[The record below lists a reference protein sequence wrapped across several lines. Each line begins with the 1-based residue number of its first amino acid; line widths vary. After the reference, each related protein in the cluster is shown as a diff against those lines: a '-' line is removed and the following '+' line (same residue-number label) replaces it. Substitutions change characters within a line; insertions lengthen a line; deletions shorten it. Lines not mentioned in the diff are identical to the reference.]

1 MQNIRSNFVYLQ
13 GTSLKKY
20 YRDLVRAENV
30 CEKLPDATRFIVRK
44 VMDDLLR
51 NIAEKNSEN
60 NILNFNELIDRSK
73 KFLPGNI
80 YEYVNIIKIN
90 TDNID
95 RINIEKNMIRNHVQ
109 LLGLIH
115 VILIWYLKNITEEIS
130 KSRVISF
137 EAPKTINTEK
147 EELVIMKKEIDDI
160 DYEIS
165 KFRNLII
172 SGETDFNKINYIRED
187 IEKLKMHK
195 RHSEPFY
202 NELRNKIYEHEE
214 DLEYVNEDYER
225 AKKKIEELDRD
236 IWGAYGALVNK
247 ERMLINIEQEN
258 RELGSLVKQLEQK
271 NEQVDWNQKYSKFD
285 LESIRD
291 IYKKVNN
298 LTKQYKKVLE
308 EIKFSY
314 DKMLEKILE
323 KDRAAIR
330 TELNFQDSIFNEK
343 VESYMKNVNGIKSRT
358 KILKEMFY
366 DTTLNNSV
374 HREFARSFF
383 YLDGMQLRVF
393 YTMMSKVDNI
403 SVFLNKS
410 KEILSQSK
418 NDVFMDYIR
427 DNAKELDKYSDEEV
441 KLKLYYKLMELS
453 KLPYRDF
460 EDRFEFIKTL
470 DSIVEKAFLILKQKK
485 DFKED
490 AGSKLE
496 SIKAY
501 YLSKMENSKGNE
513 EVITEKN
520 LIGSVYNW
528 SFVFH
533 QNREEELIPLFV
545 MQCLITDK
553 KSYEREYNF
562 EGHEKLIEL
571 WSRKQN
577 KYSMIFASK
586 KNAENNLITL
596 LKEKREIEK
605 RLRGFTK
612 ANSELG
618 SNYNVYELEFRNI
631 VLKSEKLKF
640 LKLYPKY
647 EEALHK
653 KIESDNMISEAKN
666 KLGIIKSVLSP
677 DMWKSHSEKASID
690 LSFSNIEKR
699 IIEEAK
705 CSIYFQEEFKEYLNH
720 IEKVEDISQLISSSK
735 EELKEKNNLIE
746 ENKNKIK
753 EYQKQLRIIKD
764 EYPDMKN
771 VIQY

>member
-1 MQNIRSNFVYLQ
+1 MQSIRSNFVYLKR
-13 GTSLKKY
+13 TSIEKY

-30 CEKLPDATRFIVRK
+30 CEKLPDATKFIVRK

-51 NIAEKNSEN
+51 GIAEKNSEN

-73 KFLPGNI
+73 RFLPQNI

-95 RINIEKNMIRNHVQ
+95 SINIDKKMRRNHVQ

-115 VILIWYLKNITEEIS
+115 VILVWYLKNITEEIA

-137 EAPKTINTEK
+137 ESPKTINTEK
-147 EELVIMKKEIDDI
+147 EELIRIKEEINNI
-160 DYEIS
+160 DYRIN
-165 KFRNLII
+165 KLRNMII
-172 SGETDFNKINYIRED
+172 NGENDFNKINYIRED
-187 IEKLKMHK
+187 IERAKLEKNHI
-195 RHSEPFY
+195 EPFY
-202 NELRNKIYEHEE
+202 NELKNKVEQHEE

-247 ERMLINIEQEN
+247 ERMLITIEQEN

-271 NEQVDWNQKYSKFD
+271 SEQIDWNQKYSKFD

-291 IYKKVNN
+291 IYKKINE
-298 LTKQYKKVLE
+298 LTKQYKKILE

-314 DKMLEKILE
+314 DKLQERTLE
-323 KDRAAIR
+323 KDRTSIR
-330 TELNFQDSIFNEK
+330 TELNFQDKIFNEK
-343 VESYMKNVNGIKSRT
+343 VEAYMKNVNGIKSRT

-366 DTTLNNSV
+366 DTTLNSSV

-383 YLDGMQLRVF
+383 YLEGMQLRVF
-393 YTMMSKVDNI
+393 YTMMSKVDNV

-418 NDVFMDYIR
+418 NDVFMDYIK

-470 DSIVEKAFLILKQKK
+470 DSIVEKAFFILKQKK
-485 DFKED
+485 DFKE
-490 AGSKLE
+490 GSSKLE
-496 SIKAY
+496 SIKSY
-501 YLSKMENSKGNE
+501 YLGKMENNKDNE

-520 LIGSVYNW
+520 LITSVYNW

-533 QNREEELIPLFV
+533 QNKEEELIPLFV
-545 MQCLITDK
+545 MQCLITDR
-553 KSYEREYNF
+553 KSYDREYNL
-562 EGHEKLIEL
+562 ENHEKLIEL
-571 WSRKQN
+571 WRKKQN
-577 KYSMIFASK
+577 KYSMIFANK
-586 KNAENNLITL
+586 KNAENNLVVL

-605 RLRGFTK
+605 KLRGFTK
-612 ANSELG
+612 ANSQLG
-618 SNYNVYELEFRNI
+618 SNYNRYEQEFRDF
-631 VLKSEKLKF
+631 VLKSEKLKL
-640 LKLYPKY
+640 LKLYPQYK
-647 EEALHK
+647 EALAK
-653 KIESDNMISEAKN
+653 KIEYDHIINETKN

-677 DMWKSHSEKASID
+677 EMWKSHSEKASYD
-690 LSFSNIEKR
+690 LNFNNIEKH

-705 CSIYFQEEFKEYLNH
+705 NSIYFQEEFKDYLNH
-720 IEKVEDISQLISSSK
+720 MEKVEDISQLILSEK
-735 EELKEKNNLIE
+735 EELKNKNTLIE
-746 ENKNKIK
+746 KNKNKIK
-753 EYQKQLRIIKD
+753 EYQKQLKIIKD